1 MTPRPLLL
9 VGAGGLARE
18 VLAAVRLQPS
28 EWKPIGALDDDPS
41 KHGADLDSVPVLGGS
56 EVAGELTDAAV
67 VVCMAHARRPTGRL
81 CFARRLAPRS
91 GRSAPA
97 GASRGR
103 SWLILVRRDGQDRIG
118 AAGAQRPQQPC
129 HDKHEVVFAWQD
141 LKTARATRLIRLAR
155 GAEGAACRRCGGT

>member
-41 KHGADLDSVPVLGGS
+41 KHGADLDGVPVLGGS

-81 CFARRLAPRS
+81 F
-91 GRSAPA
+91 
-97 GASRGR
+97 ASRGGSPCPMIDGLPSSTLQLACPR
-103 SWLILVRRDGQDRIG
+103 AASWGTARCCLRAWDPARRIRNRRD
-118 AAGAQRPQQPC
+118 
-129 HDKHEVVFAWQD
+129 V
-141 LKTARATRLIRLAR
+141 
-155 GAEGAACRRCGGT
+155 